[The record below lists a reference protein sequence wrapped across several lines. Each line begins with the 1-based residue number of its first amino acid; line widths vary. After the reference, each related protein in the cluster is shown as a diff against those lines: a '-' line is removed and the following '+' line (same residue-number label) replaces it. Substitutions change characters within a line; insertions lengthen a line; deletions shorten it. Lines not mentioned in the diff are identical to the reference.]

1 MSQNSRTYDVV
12 VLGADPCGENLA
24 DRTRDAGLTTVIV
37 ESELVGGEC
46 SFWACEPSKAL
57 LRPVMAR
64 ATRAG

>member
-1 MSQNSRTYDVV
+1 MWSSWARTHVV
-12 VLGADPCGENLA
+12 RTWQIAPEN
-24 DRTRDAGLTTVIV
+24 AGLTTVIV

-46 SFWACEPSKAL
+46 SLWACEPSKAL